1 MAQKNEVIISTD
13 IVMKVWYAPNTRMW
27 IGEYRNRHT
36 SDQIGNSWWGASRDH
51 VLVFSPNVSDA

>member
-1 MAQKNEVIISTD
+1 MAQKNEVLISTD
-13 IVMKVWYAPNTRMW
+13 ILMKVWYDRNADTW

-36 SDQIGNSWWGASRDH
+36 GDRIGQSWWGVSRDH